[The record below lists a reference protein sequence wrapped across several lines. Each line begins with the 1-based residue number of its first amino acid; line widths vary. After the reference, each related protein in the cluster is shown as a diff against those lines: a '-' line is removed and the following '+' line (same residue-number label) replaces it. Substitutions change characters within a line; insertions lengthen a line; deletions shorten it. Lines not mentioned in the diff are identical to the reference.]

1 MTNDQNQMGTSV
13 LILAFIV
20 LCLVLSFLLS
30 GMEAGV
36 FSLNRLRVRRLA
48 RSGRRSAKLLHGF
61 LEHPENFLWT
71 ILVGNTLANFLI
83 LGWFIV
89 ALHHG
94 LPGEHVLEAV
104 LFAAAVFL
112 FYTFF
117 DLLPKML
124 FRARPN
130 QFCLAVAGVFRP
142 VHFVLQPLVLLME
155 GASGALLRL
164 TGGQAFTGRPF
175 GNREELRAVMQES
188 AQAFTTHERAMINR
202 VLDLQNFTVRQITV
216 PLAQV
221 VMVAAQSPVR
231 DALTLARDHHL
242 SRLPVRELRDG
253 KSRVAG
259 LLTLDSLLFRGELDL
274 DKPAAEHMMPALFV
288 DEDLRL
294 EVALRRM
301 QRSGQRLAIVL
312 ARDRHEIGVVSLEDI
327 LKVMFGEVKL

>member
-1 MTNDQNQMGTSV
+1 MTNDQTQLSASI

-36 FSLNRLRVRRLA
+36 FALNRLRVRRLA
-48 RSGRRSAKLLHGF
+48 RAGRPSAKLLYSF

-71 ILVGNTLANFLI
+71 ILVGNTLANFII

-89 ALHHG
+89 ELHRG
-94 LPGEHVLEAV
+94 FPGQHVLEVIAFAVAV
-104 LFAAAVFL
+104 LL

-130 QFCLAVAGVFRP
+130 QFCLSVAGIFRP
-142 VHFVLQPLVLLME
+142 VHFVLQPLVLFME
-155 GASGALLRL
+155 GASRMLLRL
-164 TGGQAFTGRPF
+164 TGGRAFTGRPF

-202 VLDLQNFTVRQITV
+202 VLDLQNLTVRQIAT

-221 VMVAAQSPVR
+221 VMVEAQSPVR
-231 DALTLARDHHL
+231 DALTLAREKKL
-242 SRLPVRELRDG
+242 SRLPVRETRDG
-253 KSRVAG
+253 EVRIAG
-259 LLTLDSLLFRGELDL
+259 LLTLDSLLYRDDLDL
-274 DKPAAEHMMPALFV
+274 EKPAAAHMAPALFV
-288 DEDLRL
+288 DEDMRL

-312 ARDRHEIGVVSLEDI
+312 GRDRHEIGVVSLEDI
-327 LKVMFGEVKL
+327 LKVMFGEVRL